1 MRTLTRRELHRALL
15 ARQGLKAKKDG
26 PRGGP
31 SFSGGLFGCLGRQ
44 SVQLTPTLYV
54 LRFADAFRISIRN
67 PEPGV
72 ITLAYGM
79 AGS

>member
-1 MRTLTRRELHRALL
+1 MGPKTR
-15 ARQGLKAKKDG
+15 KDRPEG
-26 PRGGP
+26 PPFRGG
-31 SFSGGLFGCLGRQ
+31 LVRCLGRQ

-72 ITLAYGM
+72 TTLA
-79 AGS
+79 